1 MRHSVF
7 RLRRQPAWRARRGD
21 ATALSERARL
31 DGADREQHFRR
42 REFQVESS
50 RVGLVRTAL
59 LGALRFHAGSGVPA
73 KEGLPGAQ
81 GGNSILGGPP
91 GGAGRW
97 STSDAGWLE
106 PGAWTGGTR
115 RDLRSGNRLG
125 SFHQLHGGCR
135 RVGRGCRVPAE
146 GGANA
151 GETVEAENRRV
162 GTTAGVAGRPRRY
175 SRRAPPRVAPL
186 RLASGTPDIAGGD
199 ARTGQCGRS
208 EEHTSELQSLRHL
221 VCRLL

>member
-1 MRHSVF
+1 MRDSVL
-7 RLRRQPAWRARRGD
+7 RLRRQPARRAGRGN
-21 ATALSERARL
+21 TPALSQCTRL

-42 REFQVESS
+42 GELEVEST
-50 RVGLVRTAL
+50 RVRLVRTAL
-59 LGALRFHAGSGVPA
+59 LGALRFHAGSGGPA
-73 KEGLPGAQ
+73 KDGLPGAQ

-91 GGAGRW
+91 GGASRW

-135 RVGRGCRVPAE
+135 RVGRGSRVPAE

-175 SRRAPPRVAPL
+175 SRRAPPRVAPV
-186 RLASGTPDIAGGD
+186 RLAS
-199 ARTGQCGRS
+199 
-208 EEHTSELQSLRHL
+208 
-221 VCRLL
+221 